1 MLRYDEE
8 ELIIE
13 HVSLIVGSNY
23 VISFQEKAGDVFGPI
38 RERIKNPKSRLRKL
52 GTDYLIYS
60 LLDTIID
67 YYYVIM
73 DRFGDSIEDIEDE
86 ILNSP
91 STEMLHL
98 LHGLKRDIILLKKNI
113 MPLRDMIS
121 RMEKGESPLMTDSTM
136 LYFRDIHDHTIQII
150 DTLESF
156 RDILTGMLDI
166 YLSSVSNKLNEV
178 MKVLTIIST
187 VFIPLTFIAGIYGM
201 NFENMPELHYKW
213 GYFIV
218 IGIMIVLGATMIGV
232 FWKKKWFRK
241 NTML

>member
-1 MLRYDEE
+1 MLHYDVN
-8 ELIIE
+8 ELIFE
-13 HVSLIVGSNY
+13 HISLVVGSNY
-23 VISFQEKAGDVFGPI
+23 LISFQEKVGDVFDPI
-38 RERIKNPKSRLRKL
+38 RERIRNPKSRMRKM

-73 DRFGDSIEDIEDE
+73 DRLGDSIEDIEDE
-86 ILNSP
+86 ILKSP
-91 STEMLHL
+91 STEMLQL

-113 MPLRDMIS
+113 LPLRDMIS

-150 DTLESF
+150 DTLESY

-187 VFIPLTFIAGIYGM
+187 IFIPLTFIAGIYGM
-201 NFENMPELHYKW
+201 NFENMPELRYKW

-218 IGIMIVLGATMIGV
+218 IGGMFVLGVIMLGV
-232 FWKKKWFRK
+232 FWKKKWLRK